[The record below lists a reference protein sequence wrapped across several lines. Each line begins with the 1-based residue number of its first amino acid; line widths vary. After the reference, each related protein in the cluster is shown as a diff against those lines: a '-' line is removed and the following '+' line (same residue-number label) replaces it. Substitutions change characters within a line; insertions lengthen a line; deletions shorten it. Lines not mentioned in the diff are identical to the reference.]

1 MNVPAKFEVRSF
13 TRSWDNKGIQKIW
26 AVHGYA
32 HALFSPKF
40 LMSFCDLFRWTLW
53 MHQPNLNSV
62 ALPVP
67 EIRANI
73 DWSFGWGCRLRTPNL
88 GKEEAVDGVG
98 DRGWYRSKEP
108 SIVTFYRAMHNSI
121 AIACRPSV
129 CPSVRLSVTLVDPD
143 HIGWKSRKLTAC
155 TISPTPSLFV
165 AQGPSTYCQ
174 GKIGKFWGD

>member
-108 SIVTFYRAMHNSI
+108 SIVTFPLPLRFSEILPLLCSSTPLFSTSPLVSPKFSYFPLTVGGWPLGYEERRSWANRACS
-121 AIACRPSV
+121 
-129 CPSVRLSVTLVDPD
+129 
-143 HIGWKSRKLTAC
+143 
-155 TISPTPSLFV
+155 
-165 AQGPSTYCQ
+165 
-174 GKIGKFWGD
+174 